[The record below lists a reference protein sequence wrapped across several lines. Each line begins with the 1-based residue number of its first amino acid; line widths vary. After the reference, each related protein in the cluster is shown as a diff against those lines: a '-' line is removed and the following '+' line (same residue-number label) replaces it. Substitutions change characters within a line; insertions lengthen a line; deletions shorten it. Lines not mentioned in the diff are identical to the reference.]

1 MATFDYTSR
10 DYNSIQTDL
19 LARANR
25 VLPEWTSRDS
35 SDFGVLMVD
44 LWAYMGDILHYYIDR
59 AAKESFLG
67 TATQRESV
75 IAIANLLDYLPTGR
89 RSATSSITINAANTT
104 ATDTTPIYIPK
115 NTRFVASPLVDT
127 ASNVIFTSNTPIA
140 FVGTSTGASVNLVS
154 NGVTYNT
161 YPKSTIVTVPLTEGE
176 LFTETDTST
185 GLLNQRI
192 TLRQTGSVTSSIS
205 VTVNEGA
212 AGADVSYGYV
222 DRLIAGNSSDK
233 IFAVDIA
240 ADNYSVVTFGN
251 NINGIIPAVNSTI
264 TITYRKS
271 RGSAGN
277 VVVGAIKAIESTL
290 VPSKPALDGLVI
302 IPNTSQA
309 VGGVDIESMA
319 SLKANIPAS
328 FRSQDRAVSLQDYKD
343 LILRV
348 PGIVRSTAYLSGST
362 VNILAASQPS
372 NYGSTDTLVLTT
384 DEVTKITDYL
394 SPRQITFVTSSVGAS
409 VSLTPINLVGSI
421 QIKDNYIQESVY
433 ANVVVAIKNLFSF
446 DNADFGNK
454 VSLGELYRTMLAVDG
469 VDYAVITRFTTTGSN
484 IIDSAS
490 GFTGVKASA
499 TSMLVFSSVSTAFT
513 LVPSGGIT
521 ASGG

>member
-10 DYNSIQTDL
+10 DYNSIQADL
-19 LARANR
+19 LARASR
-25 VLPEWTSRDS
+25 VLPEWTSRDA

-44 LWAYMGDILHYYIDR
+44 LWAYMGDTLHYYIDR

-75 IAIANLLDYLPTGR
+75 IAIANLLDYLPSGR
-89 RSATSSITINAANTT
+89 RPATASITINAASTT
-104 ATDTTPIYIPK
+104 ATDAAPIYIPK
-115 NTRFVASPLVDT
+115 NTRFLASPLVDT
-127 ASNVIFTSNTPIA
+127 ASNVVFTSNTPIA
-140 FVGTSTGASVNLVS
+140 FVGTSTGASVNVVS
-154 NGVTYNT
+154 NGVTYAT
-161 YPKSTIVTVPLTEGE
+161 YSKSTVVTLPLTEGE
-176 LFTETDTST
+176 LFTETYTST

-192 TLRQTGSVTSSIS
+192 TLRQTGTVTDSIE

-212 AGADVSYGYV
+212 AGAAVSYGYV
-222 DRLIAGNSSDK
+222 DRLLVGNSSDK
-233 IFAVDIA
+233 IFAVDIT

-251 NINGIIPAVNSTI
+251 NVNGIIPAINSTI

-277 VVVGAIKAIESTL
+277 VVVGAIKYIESVL
-290 VPSKPALDGLVI
+290 IPSKPSLDGLVV
-302 IPNTSQA
+302 IPNTERA
-309 VGGVDIESMA
+309 VGGVDLESMA

-328 FRSQDRAVSLQDYKD
+328 FRSQDRAVSIQDYRD
-343 LILRV
+343 LVLRV
-348 PGIVRSTAYLSGST
+348 PGIVRATAYLSGST
-362 VNILAASQPS
+362 VQVLATSEQTA
-372 NYGSTDTLVLTT
+372 YGSTNTLVLPT
-384 DEVTKITDYL
+384 DEITKITDYL
-394 SPRQITFVTSSVGAS
+394 NPREITFVTSNVGAS
-409 VSLTPINLVGSI
+409 VSLTPIHIVGSV

-433 ANVVVAIKNLFSF
+433 DNVVVAIKDLFSF

-454 VSLGELYRTMLAVDG
+454 VSLGELYRTILAVDG

-484 IIDSAS
+484 VIDSAS
-490 GFTGVKASA
+490 GFTGVKAAA
-499 TSMLVFSSVSTAFT
+499 TSMLVYSSTSTAFT